1 MGIISSLGKYFLP
14 GELQAAGGYNLLP
27 QVPDSEK
34 KYVPGKQQMEE
45 IAVIARWLV
54 RLRWIAICGFLVL
67 TLSYSLLPQTVS
79 PEPALYGLCF
89 VLLLY
94 NSAFFLIFKLRK
106 PLAAQYELFC
116 IRLQVFSDW
125 VVLFLF
131 IHFTG
136 GIFSPIIFFVILHII
151 INSMIFPA
159 AQCYWYATFSLAGL
173 GVLFLLENVVRLF
186 PVSNPWFG
194 KGMPEL
200 EFVPL
205 LIAFVLF
212 SLVLYAST
220 FLATSIMARFRQRE
234 NVVRSL
240 SRNLQKALTRM
251 ETLYETTTR
260 MVTSYDLHEVLDHL
274 VKDSVRIMG
283 VHGAVLRLVEEGR
296 DDLITVA
303 TCGLSDA
310 YLAKGPVRMDD
321 CLIPKSPDD
330 VIVVND
336 VEQDRRLRY
345 PKEARREGIR
355 SIISL
360 PLVSKGKIKGNLR
373 LYARTRQHFT
383 RDELSF
389 LKTLANGAAVIV
401 DNVQAWKALE
411 ESNRKIVSFAYQIGH
426 DLKSPVSAVQSLL
439 SAMQEGYA
447 GSIPLKQQDI
457 LARCINKQE
466 HLLMLIRDLLNLAE
480 GHTSTEGQKL
490 VTIFIDAAASEAIK
504 LFEAVAAQKGVA
516 LVSVL
521 PQHPIPFEE
530 IPGDFQRLFSNLL
543 DNAIRYTPPG
553 GRVEVGAD
561 CDDRRVT
568 ISLKDTGIG
577 IEPEYREKIFEE
589 FFRTPRAKKC
599 LSEGTGLG
607 LSIVKGIV
615 TRYHGTIHLESE
627 PGKGTAFFITIPRKP

>member
-1 MGIISSLGKYFLP
+1 MSIISSLGKYFLP
-14 GELQAAGGYNLLP
+14 GELQAPEDRDLLP
-27 QVPDSEK
+27 QAPDGEK
-34 KYVPGKQQMEE
+34 KYLPGKQQMEE

-67 TLSYSLLPQTVS
+67 TLSYSLLHQTLS

-89 VLLLY
+89 LLLFY
-94 NSAFFLIFKLRK
+94 NLAFFLIFKIRK
-106 PLAAQYELFC
+106 PLAVQYELFC
-116 IRLQVFSDW
+116 IRLQVLLDW
-125 VVLFLF
+125 MVLFLF

-151 INSMIFPA
+151 INAMIFPPV
-159 AQCYWYATFSLAGL
+159 QCYWYTTFSLAGL
-173 GVLFLLENVVRLF
+173 GILFLLENVVRLF
-186 PVSNPWFG
+186 PVGNPWFG

-200 EFVPL
+200 EFIPL

-220 FLATSIMARFRQRE
+220 FLATSIMARFRRRE
-234 NVVRSL
+234 DVVRSL
-240 SRNLQKALTRM
+240 SQNLQKALTRM
-251 ETLYETTTR
+251 EILYEATTM
-260 MVTSYDLHEVLDHL
+260 MVTSYDLQEVLNRL

-283 VHGAVLRLVEEGR
+283 VHGAALRLVKEGTAE
-296 DDLITVA
+296 LVTVA
-303 TCGLSDA
+303 SCGLSEA
-310 YLAKGPVRMDD
+310 YLAKGPVSMDD
-321 CLIPKSPDD
+321 GLTPRSPDD

-345 PKEARREGIR
+345 PKEAHQEGIR

-373 LYARTRQHFT
+373 LYARVRQHFT
-383 RDELSF
+383 SDELSF
-389 LKTLANGAAVIV
+389 LKALANGAAVIV
-401 DNVQAWKALE
+401 DNVQAWRALE
-411 ESNRKIVSFAYQIGH
+411 ESNRKIVSFANKIGH
-426 DLKSPVSAVQSLL
+426 DLKSPVAAVQSLL

-466 HLLMLIRDLLNLAE
+466 HLLMLIRDLLNLADGRASVE
-480 GHTSTEGQKL
+480 NEKL
-490 VTIFIDAAASEAIK
+490 VTIFIDAAASETIK
-504 LFEAVAAQKGVA
+504 LFEAVAAQKNVA

-521 PQHPIPFEE
+521 PHHPIPFDG

-568 ISLKDTGIG
+568 ISVKDTGIG
-577 IEPEYREKIFEE
+577 IEPEYREQIFEE
-589 FFRTPRAKKC
+589 FFRTPRAKKYQ
-599 LSEGTGLG
+599 SEGTGLG
-607 LSIVKGIV
+607 LSIVQGIV
-615 TRYHGTIHLESE
+615 SRYHGSIRLESE
-627 PGKGTAFFITIPRKP
+627 PGKGTTFFITIPRKP